1 MTESVVIFINKDA
14 VKLDELFLNEDW
26 SLLKIFDRVYSIFA
40 HDKNLKW
47 LVKTYDKKKYA
58 KRESDHL
65 NRLKNVPGVP
75 RILTASFSDVL
86 NYIIISEAPGMDF
99 FDYIRK
105 KGVLCESEVKTVS
118 KQLFEII
125 NEMHKCDI
133 IHKDIKPENI
143 IYDGESKITLID
155 FEGKYTNDYQSPE
168 QVHGECLTEKTD
180 IWSTGVTL
188 YYLMVG
194 DVPFR
199 TEKEILRKRLVYPN
213 KWSSDFKDFMDC
225 LLERDIELRYTAQE
239 ALSHIWMTN

>member
-1 MTESVVIFINKDA
+1 
-14 VKLDELFLNEDW
+14 
-26 SLLKIFDRVYSIFA
+26 
-40 HDKNLKW
+40 LKW

-75 RILTASFSDVL
+75 RILTAGFSDVL

-99 FDYIRK
+99 FDYIK
-105 KGVLCESEVKTVS
+105 NKGVLSESEVKTVS
-118 KQLFEII
+118 KQLFETIK
-125 NEMHKCDI
+125 EMHKCDI

-143 IYDGESKITLID
+143 IYDGAKITLID
-155 FEGKYTNDYQSPE
+155 FEGKYTKDYQSPE
-168 QVHGECLTEKTD
+168 QVDGECVTEKTD

-194 DVPFR
+194 DVPFE
-199 TEKEILRKRLVYPN
+199 TEKEILCKRPVYLD

-225 LLERDIELRYTAQE
+225 LLERDIELRYNAEE
-239 ALSHIWMTN
+239 ALCHIWMTN